1 MPDFAERAA
10 DAFDSHVKRYDDAYY
25 DRFYRDPGT
34 RVLSPAVRR
43 RRVAAVVALAER
55 WLDRPLRSVL
65 DVGCGPGLWGREIV
79 RLRPRAS
86 YLGFDPSTAI
96 RPRRSGRLEIRRGGI
111 DEVAALPERRRFE
124 LVLCIDVL
132 HYLST
137 AEVDRALAAL
147 VPRAGG
153 LLVLEVL
160 TAEEG
165 IAGDLADLRRR
176 RAHWWRQRFA
186 RHGLVAVGLH
196 GWLPRALADAPA
208 ALERL

>member
-1 MPDFAERAA
+1 M
-10 DAFDSHVKRYDDAYY
+10 KRYDDDYY
-25 DRFYRDPGT
+25 ARFYRNPET
-34 RVLSPAVRR
+34 RVLSPAERR

-55 WLDRPLRSVL
+55 WLDRRLRSVL
-65 DVGCGPGLWGREIV
+65 DLGCGPALWGREIL
-79 RLRPRAS
+79 RLRPRAN
-86 YLGFDPSTAI
+86 YLGFDPSSSI
-96 RPRRSGRLEIRRGGI
+96 RPRRSGRFEIRHGGLG
-111 DEVAALPERRRFE
+111 EVAALPERRRFD

-137 AEVDRALAAL
+137 AEVDRTLAAL

-153 LLVLEVL
+153 LMVLEVL
-160 TAEEG
+160 TADEG

-176 RAHWWRQRFA
+176 RARWWRQRFA
-186 RHGLVAVGLH
+186 RRGLVAVGLH

>member
-1 MPDFAERAA
+1 
-10 DAFDSHVKRYDDAYY
+10 VKRYDHAYY
-25 DRFYRDPGT
+25 ARFYRDPET
-34 RVLSPAVRR
+34 RVLSPAERR

-65 DVGCGPGLWGREIV
+65 DVGCGPGLWGREIL

-86 YLGFDPSTAI
+86 YLGFEPSPAI
-96 RPRRSGRLEIRRGGI
+96 RARRSGRFEIRRGGVG
-111 DEVAALPERRRFE
+111 DLAALPERRRFD

-137 AEVDRALAAL
+137 AEVDRALATL
-147 VPRAGG
+147 VPRARG

-160 TAEEG
+160 TADEG
-165 IAGDLADLRRR
+165 ITGDLADLRRR
-176 RAHWWRQRFA
+176 RARWWRQRFA
-186 RHGLVAVGLH
+186 RRGLVAVGLH